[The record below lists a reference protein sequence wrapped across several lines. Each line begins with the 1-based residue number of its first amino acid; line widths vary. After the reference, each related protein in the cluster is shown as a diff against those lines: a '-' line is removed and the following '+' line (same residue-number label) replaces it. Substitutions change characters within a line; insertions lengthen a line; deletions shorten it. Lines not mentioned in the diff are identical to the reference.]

1 MGAAMTRGHLILSL
15 GLMASSS
22 LCFAAYPITDLP
34 TEIYTAAQ
42 MAKQVNQITNATNN
56 QNHKDINNG

>member
-1 MGAAMTRGHLILSL
+1 MTRGHLILSL

-22 LCFAAYPITDLP
+22 LCFATYPIAGLP
-34 TEIYTAAQ
+34 TKIYTAAH
-42 MAKQVNQITNATNN
+42 MVKQVNQITKATNN